1 MHVHMHSGL
10 ELIIRI
16 ISRWARAMH
25 AHAHQQVGEGYHW
38 DFGEKAG
45 MVTLFSA
52 SNYGGKIR
60 NKGAIAL
67 ISFGKARAG
76 SAKGSAKA
84 STLTKASTV
93 LQPPAPSWFWESVDC
108 SVPGSGRRV
117 QGAGYRE
124 PADSSSVL
132 RTAATASAASHLS
145 PSPPKPSWI
154 SIRGSAKVASTLA
167 RRRPSSSH
175 SHHVH
180 KLRKGGWLW
189 FVQYEAQPMPNSSV
203 SAHNAH
209 ALTTL
214 IFERREDLAAAYSA
228 ADSERTG
235 KLAISVWAAE
245 TQHVL
250 GLRVALRRAFAH
262 MPGVEDDSINYG
274 AFLLRFALRCPDLT
288 LFYPMRTFLLSL
300 MATKDT
306 TGAGEVT
313 MPDFEACCQT
323 LHMHEP
329 DAAELCQPPS
339 RLLAA
344 CGAVSA
350 GWVQRGT
357 VAVADFERCFDV
369 TELC

>member
-1 MHVHMHSGL
+1 MHPLPMCIHPLCACIQCTHHEPCIVCGTGAAANAQLTGELAITHHSPHITHHSPL
-10 ELIIRI
+10 T
-16 ISRWARAMH
+16 ARRSPLATH
-25 AHAHQQVGEGYHW
+25 HSPLTPHHSPFPAQQIH
-38 DFGEKAG
+38 
-45 MVTLFSA
+45 
-52 SNYGGKIR
+52 
-60 NKGAIAL
+60 
-67 ISFGKARAG
+67 
-76 SAKGSAKA
+76 
-84 STLTKASTV
+84 
-93 LQPPAPSWFWESVDC
+93 
-108 SVPGSGRRV
+108 VPG
-117 QGAGYRE
+117 
-124 PADSSSVL
+124 
-132 RTAATASAASHLS
+132 
-145 PSPPKPSWI
+145 
-154 SIRGSAKVASTLA
+154 
-167 RRRPSSSH
+167 
-175 SHHVH
+175 
-180 KLRKGGWLW
+180 
-189 FVQYEAQPMPNSSV
+189 
-203 SAHNAH
+203 
-209 ALTTL
+209 
-214 IFERREDLAAAYSA
+214 A